1 MDRLISDDFF
11 RLAHNDISGKPLLH
25 PVALSTGVAAGLL
38 ADLVWFGYVHIGDG
52 DVWLVSRPGVPLPSD
67 RVLAKVVQMLW
78 HERHPLSTW
87 LEFLATGAVGEVA
100 ARLGAAGQLRR
111 ERSRRGLRST
121 VTYKPTDLLEA
132 ARPRAVLATRLMAG
146 QPIEPWYVVLG
157 GLMAATG
164 LDVDALA
171 GSPDGRAYLR
181 WLVAGASAPMRELF
195 AHTEAAIGAAVL
207 AHRT

>member
-11 RLAHNDISGKPLLH
+11 RLAHNDLSGKSLLH
-25 PVALSTGVAAGLL
+25 PIALSTGLAAGLL
-38 ADLVWFGYVHIGDG
+38 ADLVWSGHVHIGEG
-52 DVWLVSRPGVPLPSD
+52 RVWLVPRPGQPPPSG
-67 RVLAKVVQMLW
+67 VLAKVVQMLW

-100 ARLGAAGQLRR
+100 ARLIAAKQVRKV
-111 ERSRRGLRST
+111 RSRRGLRS
-121 VTYKPTDLLEA
+121 VVSYVPADLLEA

-146 QPIEPWYVVLG
+146 QSIEEWYVVLG

-164 LDVDALA
+164 LDAYVLA

-181 WLVAGASAPMRELF
+181 QLMARTYPPMQELF
-195 AHTEAAIGAAVL
+195 AHTEAAVGAAVL
-207 AHRT
+207 VHRT